1 MSGLKRVLDRLGL
14 KQIEFAQLLDVS
26 PRTVSLWATGTVG
39 IPGPVKAYLRMLQ
52 TCEPPRRAAEIARL
66 RTDQPGVDDGLY
78 SLSYAAS
85 VADGVEAVTGDAVA
99 LLKAGRIVGSDNG
112 GGTFEGT
119 YRFDTVRQTNH
130 FHVWLRVPPAGELV
144 TGLAA
149 GEAGAIVEVIADLV
163 RPGPVASTVAE
174 VAGRPFGLTLAYL
187 GPLPS

>member
-52 TCEPPRRAAEIARL
+52 TCEPSRRAAEIARL
-66 RTDQPGVDDGLY
+66 STDQPGIDDGLY
-78 SLSYAAS
+78 SLSYGAS
-85 VADGVEAVTGDAVA
+85 VADGVVAVTGDAVA

-119 YRFDTVRQTNH
+119 YQFDTVRRTNH
-130 FHVWLRVPPAGELV
+130 FRVWLRVPPAGELV
-144 TGLAA
+144 TGFAA
-149 GEAGAIVEVIADLV
+149 GEAGVMVEVIADLV

-174 VAGRPFGLTLAYL
+174 VAGRSFGVTLAYL

>member
-1 MSGLKRVLDRLGL
+1 MSGLKRVLDRFGL
-14 KQIEFAQLLDVS
+14 KQTEFAQLLDVS

-52 TCEPPRRAAEIARL
+52 TSEPSRRAAEIARPN
-66 RTDQPGVDDGLY
+66 TDRPSVDDGLY
-78 SLSYAAS
+78 SLSYGAS
-85 VADGVEAVTGDAVA
+85 ATDGVEAVTGDAVA
-99 LLKAGRIVGSDNG
+99 LLMAGRIVGSDNG

-130 FHVWLRVPPAGELV
+130 FRVWLRVPPAGELV
-144 TGLAA
+144 TGLAG
-149 GEAGAIVEVIADLV
+149 GEAGVIVEVIANLD

-174 VAGRPFGLTLAYL
+174 VAGKPFGLTLAYL

>member
-52 TCEPPRRAAEIARL
+52 TCEPSRRAAEIARL
-66 RTDQPGVDDGLY
+66 STDQPGIDDGLY

-85 VADGVEAVTGDAVA
+85 VADGVVAVTGDAVA

-119 YRFDTVRQTNH
+119 YQFDTVRRTNH
-130 FHVWLRVPPAGELV
+130 FRVWLRVPPAGELV
-144 TGLAA
+144 TGFAA
-149 GEAGAIVEVIADLV
+149 GEAGVMVEVIADLV

-174 VAGRPFGLTLAYL
+174 VAGRSFGVTLAYL